1 MFRRTVDGE
10 ILDFGTT
17 GALRNSNLLMY
28 DRQTE
33 SWWQEFG
40 GEGVIGHYAGHKL
53 EQLYLSIVSWGD
65 FKAAYPNAQVLSRPA
80 NSGRAYGTNPYYGYD
95 RPGKEPFLFRGE
107 KDSRLPAV
115 ERVVAIERGSDAWA
129 VSFTTLAEERVVSA
143 SVAGEAIVV
152 FWMPGT
158 ASALDGGSV
167 KSGRD
172 VGTAGVFSPVG
183 PDGQTLTFA
192 ATADTNAD
200 GIITDEQTGSAW
212 NIFGRAVSGP
222 LAETQLTPVPGRIG
236 QLWFSWAVYRPD
248 TVVYS
253 GSK

>member
-17 GALRNSNLLMY
+17 GALRDSNLLMY

-53 EQLYLSIVSWGD
+53 EQLYLSIASWGD
-65 FKAAYPNAQVLSRPA
+65 FKAMFPDGRVLSRPDT
-80 NSGRAYGTNPYYGYD
+80 GRPYGSNPYAGYD
-95 RPGKEPFLFRGE
+95 RPGSSPFLFDGE
-107 KDSRLPAV
+107 EDPRLPAV
-115 ERVVAIERGSDAWA
+115 ERVAALERGGDAWA

-143 SVAGEAIVV
+143 SVGGEDIVV
-152 FWMPGT
+152 FWTPGT
-158 ASALDGGSV
+158 ASALDAGSV
-167 KSGRD
+167 RSGRD
-172 VGTAGVFSPVG
+172 VGTAGIFSPVT
-183 PDGQTLTFA
+183 PDGEKLTFSA
-192 ATADTNAD
+192 NAD
-200 GIITDEQTGSAW
+200 GVITDEGTGSVW

-222 LAETQLTPVPGRIG
+222 LEGTQLTPVPGRIG

-248 TVVYS
+248 TVVYRAQ
-253 GSK
+253 

>member
-40 GEGVIGHYAGHKL
+40 GEGVIGHYAGRRL
-53 EQLYLSIVSWGD
+53 EQLYLSIVSWDD
-65 FKAAYPNAQVLSRPA
+65 FKTAYPDGKVLSRPA
-80 NSGRAYGTNPYYGYD
+80 SGRPYGQNPYAGYD
-95 RPGKEPFLFRGE
+95 RPGSEPFLFSGE
-107 KDSRLPAV
+107 QDPRLPAV
-115 ERVVAIERGSDAWA
+115 ERVVAVERGSEAWA

-143 SVAGEAIVV
+143 SVAGEDIVV

-158 ASALDGGSV
+158 ASALDSGSIAA
-167 KSGRD
+167 GRD
-172 VGTAGVFSPVG
+172 VGAAGIFSSIG
-183 PDGQTLTFA
+183 PDGATLTFA
-192 ATADTNAD
+192 TDAD
-200 GIITDEQTGSAW
+200 GRITDEQTGSEW
-212 NIFGRAVSGP
+212 DIFGRAVSGP
-222 LAETQLTPVPGRIG
+222 LAGTQLEAVPGRSG

-248 TVVYS
+248 TMVYQR
-253 GSK
+253 